1 MLEETIVGVL
11 AAMDV
16 DASTPEAAA
25 RALAAEAGASWRRT
39 LPPCVVTEQ
48 GAGTS
53 FPVHV
58 PHGTPVEVWVEL
70 ESGGTRA
77 GLAQVDNWEQPR
89 DVDGTLVGEASF
101 RLPRTCR
108 WATTRSTPAPAPG
121 RRPARWS
128 SPRAGWACP
137 SGWARDLLGPGRPAL
152 QRPVAAV
159 VGVGDLT
166 DLTDLAVWSG
176 SELGAD
182 YLLVNPLHAGEPL
195 APMEPSPYLPASR
208 RFFNPLYL
216 RVERI
221 PEYADLSARDRAAVE
236 ELLAGLRR
244 RSTAPT

>member
-1 MLEETIVGVL
+1 MPEETIVGVL

-101 RLPRTCR
+101 RPRGPAAGLPHDPRPR
-108 WATTRSTPAPAPG
+108 
-121 RRPARWS
+121 RRPDGVL
-128 SPRAGWACP
+128 RAG
-137 SGWARDLLGPGRPAL
+137 RHPAL
-152 QRPVAAV
+152 AGPARADGRGTSWGLAAQLYSV
-159 VGVGDLT
+159 RSRQSWGVGDLT

-208 RFFNPLYL
+208 RFFNPSTCGSSGSPSTPTCPPVTGP
-216 RVERI
+216 RWRSCS
-221 PEYADLSARDRAAVE
+221 PAC
-236 ELLAGLRR
+236 AG